1 MWLRFSSFRG
11 LTEADMWRHLAEGL
25 LPAYDQPQPGE
36 AAVDQSAETT
46 ADTLARAG
54 VRAWAEYEADT
65 EVDDAVICPPTRT
78 LLALLEQVREVW
90 KARLANLELPTVEQL
105 AEAIAATISQRINTP
120 PELQHAQWLTGTMT
134 AVGVEMQQ
142 HHTEPTLLR
151 VGDDNLC
158 ATSLGKEDEEFADTL
173 RMAVALTSP
182 VALLRAVRLRTIL
195 IYITESDFDPS
206 ELLVHPFS
214 HTVREAGDLGGK
226 TGHNHLR
233 RTTMGLLKKA
243 RKTPPASIA
252 LRAEQ
257 RPVYTLSLQLTAH
270 HHSIIGATRGTDR
283 TEQWRKTVSTACG
296 KIKTAPTKAELWP
309 QLALGLPPAYDKGP
323 DRLDDYD
330 HGSSLAPP
338 PEGAGKYEAEETY
351 TTRIYV
357 ARKTTRAST
366 RRLDDMAEAFG
377 TDQESLQALLANIM
391 ASSPKEDGSG
401 KALVADTPET
411 SPGSAYLSSC
421 TADFAPISAL
431 PTANG
436 PQSMSTGQI
445 PELVKDNSFDALL
458 RSLQAQTQPQNQAP
472 HSDFVDG
479 DFGGLLQHHD
489 TDDGSDRLGFQ
500 KASPGLGNIVNH
512 LLSSRSKR
520 SLPETEDPHNDDIR
534 GFLTIPGCDD
544 DPEFGQ
550 DLQPATDNGGNSII
564 GLKRAITDQG
574 QYHGHSKAKKTSE
587 RGDEDSARKQ
597 QMQKLQDQSQTLKTA
612 NVMLS
617 KYLEGLQ
624 GNLSEIL
631 AENWSFKILIGCL
644 TSKQQSTN
652 PLEQMISAK
661 IASNPSVA
669 IPMLKSIHLSAAA
682 SSSSQEADSAASSK
696 DSVFQSMVGLLAAQR
711 QGG

>member
-1 MWLRFSSFRG
+1 
-11 LTEADMWRHLAEGL
+11 
-25 LPAYDQPQPGE
+25 
-36 AAVDQSAETT
+36 
-46 ADTLARAG
+46 
-54 VRAWAEYEADT
+54 
-65 EVDDAVICPPTRT
+65 
-78 LLALLEQVREVW
+78 
-90 KARLANLELPTVEQL
+90 
-105 AEAIAATISQRINTP
+105 
-120 PELQHAQWLTGTMT
+120 
-134 AVGVEMQQ
+134 
-142 HHTEPTLLR
+142 
-151 VGDDNLC
+151 
-158 ATSLGKEDEEFADTL
+158 
-173 RMAVALTSP
+173 
-182 VALLRAVRLRTIL
+182 
-195 IYITESDFDPS
+195 
-206 ELLVHPFS
+206 
-214 HTVREAGDLGGK
+214 
-226 TGHNHLR
+226 
-233 RTTMGLLKKA
+233 
-243 RKTPPASIA
+243 
-252 LRAEQ
+252 
-257 RPVYTLSLQLTAH
+257 
-270 HHSIIGATRGTDR
+270 
-283 TEQWRKTVSTACG
+283 
-296 KIKTAPTKAELWP
+296 
-309 QLALGLPPAYDKGP
+309 
-323 DRLDDYD
+323 
-330 HGSSLAPP
+330 
-338 PEGAGKYEAEETY
+338 
-351 TTRIYV
+351 
-357 ARKTTRAST
+357 
-366 RRLDDMAEAFG
+366 MAEAFG

-401 KALVADTPET
+401 KALVADTSET

-421 TADFAPISAL
+421 TADFASIPAL

-472 HSDFVDG
+472 HSDFVDVRQAPG
-479 DFGGLLQHHD
+479 QVWDSPASSSQQPSNAVENLVSSFLAASHSNATTSDQQEQGNATNLVASLLKSATTRGQAPQQPPKSANELLQQLLLNQMQQKQHVPVKIPNSEDPLRSLIEAAQQQQQAAQGMGSCSQGGFGGLLQHHD